1 MKNPWLEITKDN
13 KVLSCDNDKILK
25 LHNEIKVTDYPE
37 PFIGNPESEIYF
49 LSANPGRNDYELQEN
64 LLTDYDTF
72 SRIILENLE
81 HKSNRKYPFY
91 YLNPQMKNLGGYDY
105 WIKCIKP
112 ILNQGIKA
120 EILAKNFFSVELI
133 GYHSKGFPRKL
144 FYGKN
149 RLPSID
155 YSKFL
160 VKKAMEEGKFIL
172 LARSVRNW
180 FNLIPELRNY
190 NNCFFIAN
198 NREMVISETTLSPNV
213 WSKLLETFKKKIMP
227 NYAVI
232 KLSGIDILVED
243 TFENIEEIRAYIG
256 DNKEMRDVV
265 KLIDITKPIT
275 YGNFIIFN
283 DQYFSWLH
291 LKKKLEKGEVS
302 QKEFDIE
309 FNQILHQG
317 KIDIKNFQDYDE

>member
-1 MKNPWLEITKDN
+1 
-13 KVLSCDNDKILK
+13 
-25 LHNEIKVTDYPE
+25 
-37 PFIGNPESEIYF
+37 
-49 LSANPGRNDYELQEN
+49 
-64 LLTDYDTF
+64 
-72 SRIILENLE
+72 
-81 HKSNRKYPFY
+81 
-91 YLNPQMKNLGGYDY
+91 
-105 WIKCIKP
+105 
-112 ILNQGIKA
+112 
-120 EILAKNFFSVELI
+120 
-133 GYHSKGFPRKL
+133 
-144 FYGKN
+144 
-149 RLPSID
+149 
-155 YSKFL
+155 
-160 VKKAMEEGKFIL
+160 
-172 LARSVRNW
+172 
-180 FNLIPELRNY
+180 
-190 NNCFFIAN
+190 
-198 NREMVISETTLSPNV
+198 
-213 WSKLLETFKKKIMP
+213 MP